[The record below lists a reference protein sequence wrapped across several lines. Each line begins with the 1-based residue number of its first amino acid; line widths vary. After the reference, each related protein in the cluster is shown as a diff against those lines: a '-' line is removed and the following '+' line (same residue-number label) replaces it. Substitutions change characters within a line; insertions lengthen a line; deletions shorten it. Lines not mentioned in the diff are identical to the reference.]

1 MSTIPLIMF
10 DKMLFIIGSKTSLM
24 LCPSAK
30 FYNQF
35 SGKVDDMPKKIFL
48 VLLSLSMAT
57 PAVAGGRG
65 EYNNGNN
72 SSYGNQYNSDRGR
85 SDYRD
90 HRRRGNNSGKAL
102 ALIGGV
108 ILGAAIA
115 KSAERNT
122 RKVYYAERTY
132 TPRCYNQEVT
142 ERTLSGRLVTYTET
156 FCD

>member
-1 MSTIPLIMF
+1 ML

-48 VLLSLSMAT
+48 VLLSLSIAT

-72 SSYGNQYNSDRGR
+72 SSYGSQYNSDRGR

>member
-1 MSTIPLIMF
+1 MMDNLP
-10 DKMLFIIGSKTSLM
+10 FIIGSKLRLT

-35 SGKVDDMPKKIFL
+35 SGKVDDMSKKILL
-48 VLLSLSMAT
+48 VLLSLSIAT

-72 SSYGNQYNSDRGR
+72 SGYGGHYNSDRGR

-90 HRRRGNNSGKAL
+90 HSRRGHSSGKAL

-122 RKVYYAERTY
+122 RKAYYAERTY
-132 TPRCYNQEVT
+132 APRCYNQEVT

>member
-1 MSTIPLIMF
+1 MS
-10 DKMLFIIGSKTSLM
+10 
-24 LCPSAK
+24 
-30 FYNQF
+30 
-35 SGKVDDMPKKIFL
+35 KKIFL
-48 VLLSLSMAT
+48 VLLSLSIAT

-65 EYNNGNN
+65 EYHNGNN
-72 SSYGNQYNSDRGR
+72 SGYGSQYNSDRGR

-90 HRRRGNNSGKAL
+90 HSRRGHGSGKVL

-122 RKVYYAERTY
+122 RKVYDAERTY
-132 TPRCYNQEVT
+132 APRCYNQEVT

-156 FCD
+156 WCD

>member
-1 MSTIPLIMF
+1 MS
-10 DKMLFIIGSKTSLM
+10 
-24 LCPSAK
+24 
-30 FYNQF
+30 
-35 SGKVDDMPKKIFL
+35 KKILL
-48 VLLSLSMAT
+48 VLLSLSIAT

-72 SSYGNQYNSDRGR
+72 SGYGGHYNSDRGR

-90 HRRRGNNSGKAL
+90 HSRRDHSRRGHSSGKAL

-108 ILGAAIA
+108 IIGAAIA
-115 KSAERNT
+115 KSAERST
-122 RKVYYAERTY
+122 RKTYYAERTY
-132 TPRCYNQEVT
+132 APRCYNQEVT

>member
-1 MSTIPLIMF
+1 
-10 DKMLFIIGSKTSLM
+10 
-24 LCPSAK
+24 
-30 FYNQF
+30 
-35 SGKVDDMPKKIFL
+35 MPKKIFL

-72 SSYGNQYNSDRGR
+72 SSYGSQYNSDRGR

-122 RKVYYAERTY
+122 RKVYYAEGTY
-132 TPRCYNQEVT
+132 APRCYNQEVT

>member
-1 MSTIPLIMF
+1 MS
-10 DKMLFIIGSKTSLM
+10 
-24 LCPSAK
+24 
-30 FYNQF
+30 
-35 SGKVDDMPKKIFL
+35 KKIFL
-48 VLLSLSMAT
+48 VLLTLSIAT

-72 SSYGNQYNSDRGR
+72 SGYGGQYNSDRGR

-90 HRRRGNNSGKAL
+90 HRRRGHGSGKAL

-132 TPRCYNQEVT
+132 APRCYNQEVT

-156 FCD
+156 LCD

>member
-1 MSTIPLIMF
+1 MS
-10 DKMLFIIGSKTSLM
+10 KM
-24 LCPSAK
+24 
-30 FYNQF
+30 
-35 SGKVDDMPKKIFL
+35 IFL
-48 VLLSLSMAT
+48 VLLSLSIAT

-65 EYNNGNN
+65 EYHNGNN
-72 SSYGNQYNSDRGR
+72 SGYGNHYNSDRGR

-90 HRRRGNNSGKAL
+90 HSRRGNGSGKVL

-122 RKVYYAERTY
+122 RKVYDAERTY
-132 TPRCYNQEVT
+132 APRCYNQEVT

-156 FCD
+156 WCD